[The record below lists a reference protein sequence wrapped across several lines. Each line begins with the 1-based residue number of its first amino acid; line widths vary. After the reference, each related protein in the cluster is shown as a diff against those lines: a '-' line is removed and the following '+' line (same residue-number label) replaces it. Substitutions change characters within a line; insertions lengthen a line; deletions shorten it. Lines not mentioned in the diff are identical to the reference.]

1 MIKKLRIKLIA
12 ASMASLFL
20 VLFIIGG
27 IVGILNYRKVV
38 VDADQILSIM
48 EENAGKFPQK
58 FSGDRKD
65 ERPGI
70 ELLGKGTKSHRKE
83 VCAISFFLVQ
93 SLYNFFPCP
102 FLSQSAF
109 RRMPEAS
116 VYLTGRWDV
125 RASVNMI

>member
-83 VCAISFFLVQ
+83 VCAISVFLVQ

-102 FLSQSAF
+102 FLSQSVF
-109 RRMPEAS
+109 RRMPEQAFS
-116 VYLTGRWDV
+116 
-125 RASVNMI
+125 RAYGL

>member
-1 MIKKLRIKLIA
+1 
-12 ASMASLFL
+12 MASLFL

-70 ELLGKGTKSHRKE
+70 ELLGKGTKSHR
-83 VCAISFFLVQ
+83 
-93 SLYNFFPCP
+93 
-102 FLSQSAF
+102 
-109 RRMPEAS
+109 
-116 VYLTGRWDV
+116 
-125 RASVNMI
+125 